1 MGTILCPTRGGP
13 ASGCT
18 QDEAISIAKERGDD
32 LLFLYVVNLQFLDKT
47 AAPIVIDIVDELHQM
62 GEFMLLVA
70 KERAEEQGVRSRTLT
85 RKGEVREEIKEVA
98 QEENVSLVILGRP
111 AGEQSAFQLAELEQ
125 FADEFERVTGI
136 ETMICRNVDQSSS
149 NL

>member
-47 AAPIVIDIVDELHQM
+47 AAPIVVDIVDELHQM
-62 GEFMLLVA
+62 GEFMLLMA
-70 KERAEEQGVRSRTLT
+70 RERAEEQGVKSRTLS
-85 RKGEVREEIKEVA
+85 RKGEVQKEILKVA
-98 QEENVSLVILGRP
+98 QEENVSLVLLGRP
-111 AGEQSAFQLAELEQ
+111 AGEQSSFQLAELKEY
-125 FADEFERVTGI
+125 AAEIERVTGI
-136 ETMICRNVDQSSS
+136 ETMICSNVDQTSR